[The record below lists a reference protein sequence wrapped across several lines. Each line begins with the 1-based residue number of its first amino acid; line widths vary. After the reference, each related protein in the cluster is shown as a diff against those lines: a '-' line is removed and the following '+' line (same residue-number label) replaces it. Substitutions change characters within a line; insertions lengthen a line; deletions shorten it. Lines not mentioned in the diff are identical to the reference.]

1 MKATGA
7 VIVSAIV
14 LGGIILLA
22 KTVETMPDRKTFQR
36 DDGGAAVAEYVIEQT
51 YDLATA
57 CGSVI
62 EARKNANGSVHAL
75 CSNGESYQVGG
86 LNGRNVALRCRAG
99 LCLKF

>member
-7 VIVSAIV
+7 VVVSAIV
-14 LGGIILLA
+14 LGGIILVA
-22 KTVETMPDRKTFQR
+22 KTVETMPDRKTF
-36 DDGGAAVAEYVIEQT
+36 DGDAAVAEYVIEHT
-51 YDLATA
+51 YDLASA

-86 LNGRNVALRCRAG
+86 LNGRNIALRCRAG